1 MSKVSRFFIILAA
14 AAVSG
19 CASVQD
25 TFLLEKLDGQAKAR
39 ALVDEGVQQYH
50 DQLIRKGD
58 LSKVAAVRE
67 YFTMAL
73 RDDPQNILAL
83 RYRDLV
89 DNFRSSQLSRA
100 LKEAEAYFTQQKR
113 RDEEDYAMCRDIQT
127 ARRLDPANATAAR
140 LERDTEGVRQK
151 LIAGFLSKALMSQ
164 ARAAQAA
171 SAADRENADI
181 DAYQTYDKILSLDQG
196 NAAAVNQTKALKE
209 ELDRLAVSRVAAVK
223 KMLAAGQFESA
234 RDQVALLAQESRKV
248 GGILD
253 ARVAA
258 ARYSLD
264 YQWAR
269 SLYAHKAYVLADE
282 RVNDA
287 LRIAQTDEALALKS
301 KIADL
306 AAQAEQQASFDSSLQ
321 QVDSLIEAGDLAAA
335 SGRIEALAKRTDDPA
350 RLDLL
355 DSRRQKVRSYLP
367 QMYAEAVTDYRNE
380 NFKDAIELLRT
391 IVQVDVDYEQAA
403 DYLDKATAKEKL
415 IEQY

>member
-1 MSKVSRFFIILAA
+1 MQRL
-14 AAVSG
+14 AVSG

-248 GGILD
+248 AGHPGR
-253 ARVAA
+253 AGRG
-258 ARYSLD
+258 S
-264 YQWAR
+264 
-269 SLYAHKAYVLADE
+269 
-282 RVNDA
+282 A
-287 LRIAQTDEALALKS
+287 LFPGLPVGSKPVCAQG
-301 KIADL
+301 
-306 AAQAEQQASFDSSLQ
+306 
-321 QVDSLIEAGDLAAA
+321 VRAGRRE
-335 SGRIEALAKRTDDPA
+335 GKR
-350 RLDLL
+350 R
-355 DSRRQKVRSYLP
+355 
-367 QMYAEAVTDYRNE
+367 
-380 NFKDAIELLRT
+380 
-391 IVQVDVDYEQAA
+391 AA
-403 DYLDKATAKEKL
+403 DRADR
-415 IEQY
+415 